1 MKRQA
6 KTRAWHFRH
15 VHDPFV
21 RQATAQG
28 YRSRAAF
35 KLIGIDAR
43 DRLLKPG
50 MTVIDLGC
58 APGGWCQVAAERLK
72 GRGRVIGV
80 DLLPMAALAGMHFI
94 QGDFTAAETRAEIA
108 AALGGGRAD
117 LVLCDAA
124 PNLSG
129 VTVADQARSYALAE
143 AALAFAVEHLQPKG
157 AFLVKVF
164 QGSGFEAYVR
174 RMRASF
180 QQVWVRKPE
189 ASRDRSRELYLLG
202 RELRQN

>member
-6 KTRAWHFRH
+6 KTRAWHHRH
-15 VHDPFV
+15 VHDPYV

-58 APGGWCQVAAERLK
+58 APGGWCQVAAERLQ

-80 DLLPMAALAGMHFI
+80 DLLPMAALAGVHFI
-94 QGDFTAAETRAEIA
+94 QGDFTATDTRAEIE

-124 PNLSG
+124 PNISG

-143 AALAFAVEHLQPKG
+143 EALAFAVEHLQPKG

-164 QGSGFEAYVR
+164 QGSGFEAFVR
-174 RMRASF
+174 LMRASF
-180 QQVWVRKPE
+180 QQVLVRKPE

>member
-6 KTRAWHFRH
+6 KTRAWHHRH
-15 VHDPFV
+15 VHDPYV

-43 DRLLKPG
+43 DHLLKPG

-58 APGGWCQVAAERLK
+58 APGGWCQVAVERLQ

-80 DLLPMAALAGMHFI
+80 DLLPMAALAGVHFI
-94 QGDFTAAETRAEIA
+94 QGDFTAADTSAEIE
-108 AALGGGRAD
+108 AALDGSKAD

-124 PNLSG
+124 PNISG

-143 AALAFAVEHLQPKG
+143 ESLAFALAHLQPRG

-164 QGSGFEAYVR
+164 QGSGFEAFLR
-174 RMRASF
+174 CMRTHF
-180 QQVWVRKPE
+180 QQVLARKPE
-189 ASRDRSRELYLLG
+189 ASRERSRELYLLG

>member
-6 KTRAWHFRH
+6 KTRAWHHRH
-15 VHDPFV
+15 VHDPYV

-58 APGGWCQVAAERLK
+58 APGGWCQVAAERLQ
-72 GRGRVIGV
+72 GRGQVIGV
-80 DLLPMAALAGMHFI
+80 DLLPMAALAGVHFI
-94 QGDFTAAETRAEIA
+94 QGDFTAGETRAEIE

-124 PNLSG
+124 PNISG

-143 AALAFAVEHLQPKG
+143 EALAFAVEHLQPKG

-164 QGSGFEAYVR
+164 QGSGFEAFVR
-174 RMRASF
+174 LMRASF
-180 QQVWVRKPE
+180 QQVLVRKPE

>member
-1 MKRQA
+1 MKRKA
-6 KTRAWHFRH
+6 KTRAWHYRH
-15 VHDPFV
+15 VHDPYV

-43 DRLLKPG
+43 DHLLKPG
-50 MTVIDLGC
+50 LTVIDLGC
-58 APGGWCQVAAERLK
+58 APGGWCQVAVERLQ

-80 DLLPMAALAGMHFI
+80 DLLPMAALAGVHFI
-94 QGDFTAAETRAEIA
+94 QGDFTAADTSAEIE
-108 AALGGGRAD
+108 AALDGSKAD

-124 PNLSG
+124 PNISG

-143 AALAFAVEHLQPKG
+143 ESLAFALAHLQPRG

-164 QGSGFEAYVR
+164 QGSGFEAFLQ
-174 RMRASF
+174 RMRTHF
-180 QQVWVRKPE
+180 QRVLARKPG
-189 ASRDRSRELYLLG
+189 ASRERSRELYLLG